1 MKETEKQ
8 LDDAVHAIQDATKAF
23 RESAGV
29 KSMTAVKGGN
39 TYASNTR
46 EAIIQK
52 LDGTD
57 KEAVKMHKILE
68 KK

>member
-8 LDDAVHAIQDATKAF
+8 LDSAVHAIQDATKAF

-29 KSMTAVKGGN
+29 KSMTAAKGGN

-52 LDGTD
+52 LEGT
-57 KEAVKMHKILE
+57 
-68 KK
+68 

>member
-29 KSMTAVKGGN
+29 ESMSTTKGIN
-39 TYASNTR
+39 TNASNTR

-57 KEAVKMHKILE
+57 KQSEKFNKILN